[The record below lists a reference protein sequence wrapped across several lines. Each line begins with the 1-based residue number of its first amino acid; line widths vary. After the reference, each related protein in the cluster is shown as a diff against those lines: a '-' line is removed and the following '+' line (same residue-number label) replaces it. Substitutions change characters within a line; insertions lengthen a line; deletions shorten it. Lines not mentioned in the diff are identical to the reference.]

1 MKRLACFVLCLA
13 LVLSVTACGKQ
24 YSEFYRNSPDAA
36 SLMEDAIEL
45 LDMCINKEISAEECA
60 EQLQT
65 MGELNRGGD
74 DINIS
79 STALRIS
86 IAGHQIDGVLLGV
99 RIGYKT
105 MIDVKNAVKEQ
116 RESLYN
122 SLYGKE

>member
-1 MKRLACFVLCLA
+1 MKRLVCFALCIV
-13 LVLSVTACGKQ
+13 LVLPMTACGKR
-24 YSEFYRNSPDAA
+24 YRGIYQKSPDAA

-65 MGELNRGGD
+65 MGELNEGGD
-74 DINIS
+74 DQCVNIA
-79 STALRIS
+79 ALGIS
-86 IAGHQIDGVLLGV
+86 IAGHQIDGHLLLLRLGSE
-99 RIGYKT
+99 T

-122 SLYGKE
+122 DLYGE

>member
-1 MKRLACFVLCLA
+1 MKRLVCFVLCIV
-13 LVLSVTACGKQ
+13 LVLPMTACGKQ

-74 DINIS
+74 DIIIS

-86 IAGHQIDGVLLGV
+86 IAGSGIDTALLGV
-99 RIGYKT
+99 RIGSKT
-105 MIDVKNAVKEQ
+105 MIDVKNTVKEE

-122 SLYGKE
+122 DLYGE

>member
-45 LDMCINKEISAEECA
+45 LDMCINKEITAEECA

-65 MGELNRGGD
+65 MGELNQGGD
-74 DINIS
+74 DIIIR
-79 STALRIS
+79 STALGIS
-86 IAGHQIDGVLLGV
+86 IAGNQIDGHLLLLRLGSE
-99 RIGYKT
+99 T
-105 MIDVKNAVKEQ
+105 MIDVNNAVKGQ
-116 RESLYN
+116 REYLYN
-122 SLYGKE
+122 KLYGE

>member
-1 MKRLACFVLCLA
+1 MKRLVCFVLCIV
-13 LVLSVTACGKQ
+13 LVLPMTACGKQ
-24 YSEFYRNSPDAA
+24 YSEFYRNSPDSA

-74 DINIS
+74 DISIR

-99 RIGYKT
+99 RIGSKT
-105 MIDVKNAVKEQ
+105 MIDVKNTVKEQ

-122 SLYGKE
+122 ALYGE